1 MENHLKPL
9 PGTKTAKKNS
19 SKSPHKAE
27 IRRVLGIDPG
37 IASTGW
43 AIVDFHKNRYACVDY
58 GVVETK
64 PDTAHGE
71 RLLIIFTEIEKII
84 KNYQPKEAAME
95 TLYFAKNVSS
105 AMKVSEARGVVH
117 LCLTKHK
124 LFCGEYTPLIIKKT
138 ITGSLKAEKK
148 LIQDYLQL
156 LLGLPAIIKPDH
168 ASDALACAITHIHS
182 SFSIK

>member
-19 SKSPHKAE
+19 SKSPEKAE

-84 KNYQPKEAAME
+84 KNYQPKEAGME

-105 AMKVSEARGVVH
+105 AMAVAEARGVIT
-117 LCLTKHK
+117 LCLSKNCI
-124 LFCGEYTPLIIKKT
+124 LLGEYTPLVIKQS
-138 ITGSLKAEKK
+138 ITGHAKAEKS
-148 LIQDYLQL
+148 LVQEYLQM
-156 LLGLPAIIKPDH
+156 LLGLSSAIKPDH
-168 ASDALACAITHIHS
+168 ASDAVGAAITHIN
-182 SFSIK
+182 SFIPS